1 MAESEKSL
9 LFWSLADEWL
19 TTGEVEKGTMMGFP
33 CLRVDGKFFAS
44 LHSKTDD
51 LIIKVPKDRVTQLID
66 SGEAEPF
73 APNGRTFK
81 EWALVPTVDESKWRT
96 YLEEA
101 RAFVEGS

>member
-1 MAESEKSL
+1 MAESEKSII
-9 LFWSLADEWL
+9 FWSLADTWL

-44 LHSKTDD
+44 LHRENDDMIIKLPKERVTD
-51 LIIKVPKDRVTQLID
+51 LITAGD
-66 SGEAEPF
+66 AEPF

-81 EWALVPTVDESKWRT
+81 EWARITTVDETKWQT

-101 RAFVEGS
+101 RQFVEAS